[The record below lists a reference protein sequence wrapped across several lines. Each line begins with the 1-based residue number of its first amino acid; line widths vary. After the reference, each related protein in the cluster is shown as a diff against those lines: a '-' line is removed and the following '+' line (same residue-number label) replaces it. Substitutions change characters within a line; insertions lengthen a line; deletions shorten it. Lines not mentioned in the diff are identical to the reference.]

1 MGKFSELDIVRQSAI
16 KNYAVMLNDNAYY
29 PIYYE
34 ILEYS
39 GKYVL
44 LYDSI
49 FNETKLALQSEV
61 WQLT

>member
-1 MGKFSELDIVRQSAI
+1 MGKFSELDIVRQSSN
-16 KNYAVMLNDNAYY
+16 KNYAVMLNDNADC
-29 PIYYE
+29 PIYYQ

-49 FNETKLALQSEV
+49 FNQTKLALESEI